1 VTESNEIQSGVK
13 AGLFP
18 GSYKPSG
25 TTKTVL
31 DTMASFLDFY
41 KNPVKM

>member
-1 VTESNEIQSGVK
+1 MKQEFLAVTKTTSG
-13 AGLFP
+13 
-18 GSYKPSG
+18 
-25 TTKTVL
+25 TKTVL